1 MGNRCGFQDQWDS
14 FVRILSSNSPA
25 AFGGS
30 PRRPLMYCIHEDK
43 PGSAVLKK
51 PPKISLAQT
60 DVCFSLLLCVP
71 RGLAGDSALCQLHSG
86 IHGDGEAP
94 IGPRL
99 VTTAGYRGLATCA
112 IGSVTSYFHSHFLG
126 QTKAYARAQLQLGA
140 EAQFS
145 QVVRRGRPDIG
156 EQPNL
161 CHIHFPAEDAPS
173 SPVSLTRDEEVLTG
187 NLGRCAWSLK
197 PKQGNI
203 FRVQSEVD

>member
-30 PRRPLMYCIHEDK
+30 PRRPLMYYIHEDK

-86 IHGDGEAP
+86 ITVMEKHLSDQGWL
-94 IGPRL
+94 PRL
-99 VTTAGYRGLATCA
+99 VTVAWQHVPSGVSQVTSTHIFLAKPKPMLVPKFNWVRKHSSSRWSEEDDQILVSSPT
-112 IGSVTSYFHSHFLG
+112 SVTSI
-126 QTKAYARAQLQLGA
+126 
-140 EAQFS
+140 S
-145 QVVRRGRPDIG
+145 QPKTH
-156 EQPNL
+156 PPHL
-161 CHIHFPAEDAPS
+161 CP
-173 SPVSLTRDEEVLTG
+173 
-187 NLGRCAWSLK
+187 
-197 PKQGNI
+197 
-203 FRVQSEVD
+203 